1 MKIKTRLILGLG
13 FLFANIV
20 LLGVLGTKQ
29 INALSG
35 DTKNILVA
43 NYNTLDYTRQM
54 MMALDGI
61 RSDSVSLNTFL
72 VNLTRQQNN
81 ITEKGEKE
89 ATERLTNHFQK
100 LLAEDDETRL
110 QKEIRKDLY
119 DIMLLNM
126 QAIERKSKVAE
137 ETADRSTKWIAITG
151 TLSFILSLILLMN
164 LPDSIANP
172 IKELTNSIKQIA
184 AKQYK
189 ERVHFSSTS
198 EFGDLAAAFNTMAAK
213 LEEYDNSNL
222 ARLLIE
228 KKRIETL
235 ISKLHHPVIGL
246 DDKKNIVF
254 ANTEALT
261 ILGLKTENAIGKS
274 AQEIS
279 ITNDLMRSLLQNMS
293 TEQTG
298 SQRPLKIFANN
309 KESYFEKDI
318 IPISIIPTGEKQSR
332 DIGHVII
339 LQNITPF
346 KELDSAKT
354 NFIATISHEL
364 KTPISSIKMSLQLLE
379 DERVGKAN
387 EEQKKLI
394 TSIKEDSDRL
404 LKITGELLNLS
415 QVETGN
421 IQLSIQ
427 QSDPKQI
434 LHYAIEA
441 VKLQAEH
448 KHVHLDIHT
457 EEPLPFVKADSEK
470 TAWVL
475 INLLTNAI
483 RYSPENNDIRIELRR
498 EHNDLLFSVKD
509 YGKGIDSKYAD
520 KIFNRYFQVP
530 GSSKSGTGLGLAI
543 SKEFIEAQEGEIGLE
558 TNIGE
563 GSRFYFKLKIA

>member
-20 LLGVLGTKQ
+20 LLAILGIQQ
-29 INALSG
+29 INNLSS
-35 DTKNILVA
+35 DTRNILVA
-43 NYNTLDYTRQM
+43 NYNTLDYTRKM
-54 MMALDGI
+54 MMAMEHIG
-61 RSDSVSLNTFL
+61 SDSVAQNIFL
-72 VNLTRQQNN
+72 INLVRQKNN

-89 ATERLTNHFQK
+89 ATERLTFHFQK
-100 LLAEDDETRL
+100 LLLEKYPMKL
-110 QKEIRKDLY
+110 QQDIRKDLY
-119 DIMLLNM
+119 EIMLLNM
-126 QAIERKSKVAE
+126 RAIERKSNVAE
-137 ETADRSTKWIAITG
+137 GTAKRSTKWILITG
-151 TLSFILSLILLMN
+151 IFSLSLSLILLVN
-164 LPDSIANP
+164 LPGLIANP
-172 IKELTNSIKQIA
+172 IRELTNSIKQIA

-246 DDKKNIVF
+246 DDKNNIVF

-261 ILGLKTENAIGKS
+261 ILGLKKENAIGKS

-279 ITNDLMRSLLQNMS
+279 ITNDLMRLLLQNMS
-293 TEQTG
+293 NEQTG

-318 IPISIIPTGEKQSR
+318 ISISITPTGETQSR

-394 TSIKEDSDRL
+394 SSIKEDSDRL

-441 VKLQAEH
+441 VKMQAEH
-448 KHVHLDIHT
+448 KHVLLDIHT
-457 EEPLPFVKADSEK
+457 EQPLPFVKADSEK

-483 RYSPENNDIRIELRR
+483 RYSPENNVIRIDLRK
-498 EHNDLLFSVKD
+498 EQDSLLFSVKD
-509 YGKGIDSKYAD
+509 FGKGIDSKYAG